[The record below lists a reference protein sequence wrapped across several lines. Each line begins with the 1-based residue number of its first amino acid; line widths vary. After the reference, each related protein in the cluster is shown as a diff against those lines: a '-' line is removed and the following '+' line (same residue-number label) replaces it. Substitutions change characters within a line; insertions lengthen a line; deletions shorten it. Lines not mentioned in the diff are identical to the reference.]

1 MEKLTMLALLLV
13 MAVLQ
18 VLMVIVAGLVV
29 SKFTTIMAA
38 LIFVWVNILIFNR
51 IRSE

>member
-1 MEKLTMLALLLV
+1 MEKLTMLALLII

-38 LIFVWVNILIFNR
+38 LIFVWANILIFKR
-51 IRSE
+51 IKSE